1 MVSVRVKVPFT
12 REIDMYRRQ
21 RTGWLKHLDFMLLD
35 IIMLWAA
42 YILAA
47 KLRFG
52 FDQRFLEINVSNVS
66 YFKLGIVM
74 TLVAVIV
81 AFSTECYSGILRRKF
96 MSEFSSSIKHC
107 TMVFAGLLIYLTATK
122 QSDAYS
128 RIVIF
133 IFWGISA
140 VFVWIERIVY
150 KSVLRRRVRK
160 KHKKSSMLL
169 VTTLASAK
177 HLVESFMK
185 DPYHDFSIDG
195 IVIIDKNIIGSEIEG
210 IPVVA
215 SADSFYEYVRVNV
228 VDEVFVNSG
237 TISDE
242 EYFSQELMDMG
253 ITVHY
258 KILELSRYA
267 NDRMLDRYG
276 DFVVVTSSMRIASG
290 FSLFIKRTMDVA
302 GSLVGLLFCGIAFLI
317 FAIPIKLQAP
327 GPVFFSQI
335 RIGKNGRPFKFY
347 KFRSMYV
354 DAEERKKELM
364 AENEMDGLMFKMKD
378 DPRIYPLGKFLRKTS
393 IDELPQFWNV
403 LKGDMSLVGT
413 RPPTVDEFELYE
425 AHHKARLSVKPGITG
440 MWQATGRSDI
450 TNFEEVVKLDTRYIT
465 EWSIGLDIYLLL
477 LTIKVVL
484 TGRGAE

>member
-1 MVSVRVKVPFT
+1 
-12 REIDMYRRQ
+12 MYRRQ
-21 RTGWLKHLDFMLLD
+21 RTGWLKHFDFMVLD
-35 IIMLWAA
+35 IVMLWLS
-42 YILAA
+42 YVLAA
-47 KLRFG
+47 KIRFG
-52 FDQRFLEINVSNVS
+52 FGENFFEINVSNVS

-96 MSEFSSSIKHC
+96 MSEAGNSIKHC
-107 TMVFAGLLIYLTATK
+107 TMVFSGLLIYLTATK

-140 VFVWIERIVY
+140 VFVWLERIVY
-150 KSVLRRRVRK
+150 KSVLRRRIRK
-160 KHKKSSMLL
+160 RHKRSSMLL
-169 VTTLASAK
+169 VTDLANAK
-177 HLVESFMK
+177 HLVESFLK

-195 IVIIDKNIIGSEIEG
+195 IVIIDKNMIGSEIEG

-215 SADSFYEYVRVNV
+215 TADDFYDYVRTNV
-228 VDEVFVNSG
+228 VDEVFVNGSN
-237 TISDE
+237 IRDE
-242 EYFSQELMDMG
+242 EFFSQELLDMG
-253 ITVHY
+253 VTVHY

-267 NDRMLDRYG
+267 NDRLLDRYG

-290 FSLFIKRTMDVA
+290 FALFVKRSMDVV
-302 GSLVGLLFCGIAFLI
+302 GSLVGLVLCGIAFLI

-347 KFRSMYV
+347 KFRSMYI

-364 AENEMDGLMFKMKD
+364 ASNEMDGLMFKMKD
-378 DPRIYPLGKFLRKTS
+378 DPRIFPLGKFLRKTS

-413 RPPTVDEFELYE
+413 RPPTTDEFELYE

-440 MWQATGRSDI
+440 MWQAMGRSDI
-450 TNFEEVVKLDTRYIT
+450 TDFEEVVKLDTRYIT

-477 LTIKVVL
+477 LTVKAVL
-484 TGRGAE
+484 VGRGAE

>member
-1 MVSVRVKVPFT
+1 MV
-12 REIDMYRRQ
+12 
-21 RTGWLKHLDFMLLD
+21 LD
-35 IIMLWAA
+35 IIMFWLS
-42 YILAA
+42 YVLAT

-52 FDQRFLEINVSNVS
+52 FKESFIEINVSNVS

-74 TLVAVIV
+74 TLVAVIM

-96 MSEFSSSIKHC
+96 MSEAGSSIKHS
-107 TMVFAGLLIYLTATK
+107 TMVFVGVLVYLTATK

-140 VFVWIERIVY
+140 VFVWLERIIY
-150 KSVLRRRVRK
+150 KSMLRRRIK
-160 KHKKSSMLL
+160 KTHKKSSMLL
-169 VTTLASAK
+169 VTDKASAK
-177 HLVESFMK
+177 HLVQSFTK

-195 IVIIDKNIIGSEIEG
+195 IVVIDQDLTGSDIEG

-237 TISDE
+237 TITDE

-267 NDRMLDRYG
+267 NDRLLDRYG

-290 FSLFIKRTMDVA
+290 GALFLKRFMDVV
-302 GSLVGLLFCGIAFLI
+302 GSLVGLVFCGIAFLI

-364 AENEMDGLMFKMKD
+364 AQNEMDGLMFKMKD

-413 RPPTVDEFELYE
+413 RPPTADEFELYE

-440 MWQATGRSDI
+440 MWQAMGRSDI
-450 TNFEEVVKLDTRYIT
+450 TDFEEVVKLDTRYIT
-465 EWSIGLDIYLLL
+465 EWSLGLDIYLLL
-477 LTIKVVL
+477 LTVKVVL
-484 TGRGAE
+484 LGRGAE